1 MPTHTLVLERFEFP
15 GDLETSRANFRV
27 VFDVKYWSRKNKDT
41 VEVKLATA
49 VKPGADVFWECDP
62 GRRSRPNYR
71 RAMDGDEPLPRID
84 VDELDPWDR
93 EIIHLTSEGIIS
105 VRAKVYDVD
114 REDFFD
120 DVRDVVDGLLSGIF
134 GTGERA
140 LGEAVS
146 VARGA
151 AGDAA
156 DEIRSYLV
164 KKMTGGSDKVLF
176 QGSGTPD
183 RRGRIVITR
192 AGTDGKRG
200 SGDYTIVLRSEEWSP
215 PGEG

>member
-15 GDLETSRANFRV
+15 GDLEPSRANFRV
-27 VFDVKYWSRKNKDT
+27 VFDVKHWWRRNRDT
-41 VEVKLATA
+41 VEVRIATA

-71 RAMDGDEPLPRID
+71 RAMDGDEALPRID
-84 VDELDPWDR
+84 VDELDAWDR
-93 EIIHLTSEGIIS
+93 DVVHVTGEGIIA

-120 DVRDVVDGLLSGIF
+120 DLRDVVDGLLGGIF
-134 GTGERA
+134 GTGENA
-140 LGEAVS
+140 LVDAV
-146 VARGA
+146 AITKGA

-176 QGSGTPD
+176 QGSGAPD
-183 RRGRIVITR
+183 GRGRIVITS
-192 AGTDGKRG
+192 AGTDGKKG
-200 SGDYTIVLRSEEWSP
+200 SGEYTIVLRVEEQEP

>member
-1 MPTHTLVLERFEFP
+1 MPTHTLILERFEFP
-15 GDLETSRANFRV
+15 GDLEPSRANFRV
-27 VFDVKYWSRKNKDT
+27 VFDVKHWSRKNRDT
-41 VEVKLATA
+41 VEVKVATA

-71 RAMDGDEPLPRID
+71 RAMDGDDPLPRMD
-84 VDELDPWDR
+84 VDALDPWDR
-93 EIIHLTSEGIIS
+93 QVIHLESEGIIA

-120 DVRDVVDGLLSGIF
+120 DVRDVVEGLLSGIF
-134 GTGERA
+134 GTGEKA
-140 LGEAVS
+140 LAEAV
-146 VARGA
+146 ALTKGA

-164 KKMTGGSDKVLF
+164 KKMTGGGDKVLF

-183 RRGRIVITR
+183 GRGRIVIQR
-192 AGTDGKRG
+192 AGTDGKKG
-200 SGDYTIVLRSEEWSP
+200 SGEYTLVLETEVWEP
-215 PGEG
+215 PGES

>member
-15 GDLETSRANFRV
+15 GGLEPSRANFRV
-27 VFDVKYWSRKNKDT
+27 VFDVKYWWRRNRDT

-71 RAMDGDEPLPRID
+71 RAMDGDQPLPRID

-93 EIIHLTSEGIIS
+93 EVIHLTSEGIIS

-120 DVRDVVDGLLSGIF
+120 DLRDVVDGILSGIF
-134 GTGERA
+134 GTGEKA
-140 LGEAVS
+140 LAEAV
-146 VARGA
+146 AITKGA

-183 RRGRIVITR
+183 RRGRIEITR
-192 AGTDGKRG
+192 AGTDGKKG
-200 SGDYTIVLRSEEWSP
+200 SGDYTIVLGVETWPE
-215 PGEG
+215 PGE